1 MALALLTEEGC
12 VGPHHCFRAELGA
25 NAFYAYAIGDH
36 RQVFTREGRK
46 VLAAPTFKSQLIGPI
61 PAGSHGRVAI
71 KVPVGRFSDTHRA
84 IQLYT
89 FRSQD
94 LRGPAFSDII
104 LTIPAAPAALAPA
117 AALAEEPM
125 MHIDDYDEYVDNV
138 AFSYKSAPLSE
149 ALFLGAI
156 SGVIGKLLPV
166 AGKILPALLDDGK
179 KKGGKGSATKKAAAP
194 DGDQMLKAIS
204 ELLQQLLSSKAT
216 AQGIFYTD
224 RRLAAQAASLQQ
236 QYAEAQFAP
245 ALLAALPALAPI
257 LKSILSPE
265 TVKSVVESVSPTK
278 LAGIA
283 IDGLKDAFKTITNL
297 DKAELDFL
305 GKINP
310 GVDDPALDKL
320 LMEMGLAVHL
330 ATDDIPYKRV
340 NSVKLDFDGIKTL
353 LINGR
358 TRIAYLHGHDVRFPL
373 CLNTPRPIRRATL
386 HLVIKDPESLKTLVE
401 SSQPLKDLRGGS
413 MSEIEPLS
421 AARLADLKAGEEY
434 LVKAVLVW
442 QNKKGAPR
450 GTAVSQL
457 ITLMGSDIFD
467 RVEEVAGKAIV
478 ADRNQFPAFGHKVWQ
493 DSFHKDL
500 RRVTFQCRYTYALT
514 PERGNN
520 GRNPTLTRIEQ
531 KQLRHDLGKLKSGME
546 LSPDALN
553 RLLPRISDH
562 PALSA
567 LELAALRTDDFH
579 KRFNVAARSR
589 LELGA
594 PPGDSAAL
602 FVYPEFTIQRL
613 VLCTAANIDADTGQ
627 VRATTG
633 KNVFFPMVAAVHF
646 CVTVTGED
654 VRPGD
659 DSIDGM
665 KIKTRKR
672 TPVFPVQLVAIKDAR
687 AEEQTEARR
696 TADDR

>member
-12 VGPHHCFRAELGA
+12 TGPHHCFRAELGA

-36 RQVFTREGRK
+36 HQVFTREGRK
-46 VLAAPTFKSQLIGPI
+46 VLAAPTYKSRLMGPI
-61 PAGSHGRVAI
+61 PATSHGRVAI
-71 KVPVGRFSDTHRA
+71 KVPVGRFSGTHRA

-89 FRSQD
+89 FRTRD

-104 LTIPAAPAALAPA
+104 LTIPAAPSVPAPA
-117 AALAEEPM
+117 TAMAEEPV
-125 MHIDDYDEYVDNV
+125 MHVDDYDEYVDNV
-138 AFSYKSAPLSE
+138 AFSYKPAPVSE

-166 AGKILPALLDDGK
+166 AGKILPALLGGAK
-179 KKGGKGSATKKAAAP
+179 KKGGKTGAAKKAAVP
-194 DGDQMLKAIS
+194 GGDPMIRAIT

-216 AQGIFYTD
+216 AQGVFYTD
-224 RRLAAQAASLQQ
+224 RRIAAQAASLQQ

-257 LKSILSPE
+257 LKNILSPE

-283 IDGLKDAFKTITNL
+283 VDGLKDALKTITNL

-305 GKINP
+305 TKINP

-320 LMEMGLAVHL
+320 LMEMGIAVHL
-330 ATDDIPYKRV
+330 AADDIPYKRV
-340 NSVKLDFDGIKTL
+340 NAVKLDFDGVKTV

-358 TRIAYLHGHDVRFPL
+358 TRIAYRHGHDLHFPL
-373 CLNTPRPIRRATL
+373 RLNTPQTIRRATL
-386 HLVIKDPESLKTLVE
+386 HLRIKDPESLKTLVE
-401 SSQPLKDLRGGS
+401 SSQPLKDLSGGA
-413 MSEIEPLS
+413 IAGTPQLP
-421 AARLADLKAGEEY
+421 AVRLADLKAGEEY
-434 LVKAVLVW
+434 LVKAELVW
-442 QNKKGAPR
+442 KNKKGAAR

-457 ITLMGSDIFD
+457 ITLMGGDIFD
-467 RVEEVAGKAIV
+467 RVEEVVGKAIV
-478 ADRNQFPAFGHKVWQ
+478 TDKNQFPAFSHKVWQ

-500 RRVTFQCRYTYALT
+500 RRVTFQCRYTYALA

-520 GRNPTLTRIEQ
+520 GRNPTLTRIED

-553 RLLPRISDH
+553 RLLPRISAH
-562 PALSA
+562 PSLSA

-579 KRFNVAARSR
+579 KRYNVAARSR

-602 FVYPEFTIQRL
+602 FVYPEFTIRRI
-613 VLCTAANIDADTGQ
+613 VLRTPTDIDTDTAQ
-627 VRATTG
+627 VLATAE
-633 KNVFFPMVAAVHF
+633 KSVFFPMVAAVHF
-646 CVTVTGED
+646 CVTITGQD

-672 TPVFPVQLVAIKDAR
+672 TPVFPVQLVEIKHGRPAD
-687 AEEQTEARR
+687 QTEARR
-696 TADDR
+696 VANGN